1 LEVIEFTPGGAH
13 MQALYLWPGE
23 PLLSL
28 VALWLV
34 SLVFLWAAR
43 EPMARLLKSLGAFLG
58 DGCQGLAQWCRD
70 AAQELRKQSRAAL
83 LAAARVETQGK
94 LERELQKVDSSFAD
108 KLGDYSKMHRR
119 LDELLLELD
128 ADYKKCGEAPPQVP
142 GWSAAVETIAKIPA
156 AGDPNVQKVFESI
169 RKSSK
174 DAEKKALDLYR
185 EDTAKR
191 HKTLGGMAPAW
202 KDVRGLMAR
211 MCEVVAKALEST
223 QRIRGYAEEF
233 EKFRKDQEG
242 AARALTWSAAKF
254 FVVSLIVLGIAL
266 GGAFVNFQLIALPMS
281 ELVPAGARVGGV
293 PVATVSALVIVL
305 METALGIFIMDML
318 GITDLLPRLHAIP
331 AARRRL
337 ILGLALGGL
346 FFLACVESS
355 LAVLRE
361 RLAEADA
368 VLKLALAGDEGRVV
382 TQTSASWIPV
392 AGQAALGFVLPW
404 VLAMVAIPLE
414 MLLDSARHVL
424 SSLAVAALE
433 GTGYVLRMSGH
444 VAKAFC
450 SMLESAY
457 DVYIGIPLR
466 IEQAVRGRAGTGTGL
481 NRPRP
486 TQERRGE
493 VTAS

>member
-1 LEVIEFTPGGAH
+1 
-13 MQALYLWPGE
+13 MQALYLFPAS

-28 VALWLV
+28 FVLWLASV
-34 SLVFLWAAR
+34 VFLWAAR
-43 EPMARLLKSLGAFLG
+43 EPMGRLLRSFGAFLG
-58 DGCQGLAQWCRD
+58 DGCQSLAQWCRD

-108 KLGDYSKMHRR
+108 KLGEYSKMHRR
-119 LDELLLELD
+119 LDELMLGLE

-156 AGDPNVQKVFESI
+156 SGDPNVQKVFESI
-169 RKSSK
+169 RKSSR
-174 DAEKKALDLYR
+174 DAEKQALALYR
-185 EDTAKR
+185 DDSAQR
-191 HKTLGGMAPAW
+191 HKTLGKMAPAW
-202 KDVRGLMAR
+202 KDVRALMAR
-211 MCEVVAKALEST
+211 MCDAVAKALEST
-223 QRIRGYAEEF
+223 TRIKGYADEF
-233 EKFRKDQEG
+233 EKFRRDQEG
-242 AARALTWSAAKF
+242 AARALTWSATKF
-254 FVVSLIVLGIAL
+254 FTVSLIVLAIAL

-281 ELVPAGARVGGV
+281 ELVPAGARVGGL

-318 GITDLLPRLHAIP
+318 GITDLLPRLQAIP

-337 ILGLALGGL
+337 ILSLALGGL

-368 VLKLALAGDEGRVV
+368 ALKFALAGEEAAPV
-382 TQTSASWIPV
+382 TRAVDSRIPV
-392 AGQAALGFVLPW
+392 IGQAALGFVLPW
-404 VLAMVAIPLE
+404 ILAMVAIPLE

-433 GTGYVLRMSGH
+433 VAGHALRAVGH
-444 VAKAFC
+444 TAKALM

-466 IEQAVRGRAGTGTGL
+466 IEQAVRGRDPRGGL
-481 NRPRP
+481 GAPAPRR
-486 TQERRGE
+486 QEASRHGE
-493 VTAS
+493 AVAS

>member
-1 LEVIEFTPGGAH
+1 
-13 MQALYLWPGE
+13 MQALYFWPGE

-28 VALWLV
+28 LVLWLV
-34 SLVFLWAAR
+34 SVVFLWAAR
-43 EPMARLLKSLGAFLG
+43 EPMARLLKSLGGFLG

-70 AAQELRKQSRAAL
+70 TAQELRKQSRAAL

-94 LERELQKVDSSFAD
+94 LERELQKVDASFAA
-108 KLGDYSKMHRR
+108 KLGDYSTLHRR
-119 LDELLLELD
+119 LDEVLLELD

-142 GWSAAVETIAKIPA
+142 GWSSAVEALAKIPT
-156 AGDPNVQKVFESI
+156 AGDPNVQKIFDSI
-169 RKSSK
+169 RKSSR

-185 EDTAKR
+185 DDTAKR

-202 KDVRGLMAR
+202 KDIRGLMAR
-211 MCEVVAKALEST
+211 MCDVVAKALEST
-223 QRIRGYAEEF
+223 QRIRGYADEF

-254 FVVSLIVLGIAL
+254 FVVSLIVLGVAL
-266 GGAFVNFQLIALPMS
+266 GGAFVNFQLISLPMS

-293 PVATVSALVIVL
+293 PVATVSALVLVL

-331 AARRRL
+331 SARRRL

-368 VLKLALAGDEGRVV
+368 AMKLALAGDESRVIV
-382 TQTSASWIPV
+382 QTSASWIPV

-404 VLAMVAIPLE
+404 ILAMVAIPLE

-433 GTGYVLRMSGH
+433 AVGYVLRVFGH

-466 IEQAVRGRAGTGTGL
+466 IEQALRGRAGTGPGL
-481 NRPRP
+481 GRPRQAP
-486 TQERRGE
+486 ERRE

>member
-1 LEVIEFTPGGAH
+1 
-13 MQALYLWPGE
+13 MQAFYLWPGE
-23 PLLSL
+23 PLLSHF
-28 VALWLV
+28 ALWLI

-43 EPMARLLKSLGAFLG
+43 EPMARLLASLGGFLG

-94 LERELQKVDSSFAD
+94 LERELQKVDQSFAA
-108 KLGDYSKMHRR
+108 KLGDYSTLHRR
-119 LDELLLELD
+119 LDEVLLLLD

-142 GWSAAVETIAKIPA
+142 GWSGAVEALAKIPT
-156 AGDPNVQKVFESI
+156 AGDPNVQKIFDSI
-169 RKSSK
+169 RKSSR

-191 HKTLGGMAPAW
+191 HKTLGAMAAAW
-202 KDVRGLMAR
+202 KDVRGLMTR
-211 MCEVVAKALEST
+211 MCDVVGKALEST
-223 QRIRGYAEEF
+223 QRIRGYADEF

-242 AARALTWSAAKF
+242 AARALTWSAATF
-254 FVVSLIVLGIAL
+254 FVVSLIVLGVAL

-281 ELVPAGARVGGV
+281 ELVPAGARVGGL
-293 PVATVSALVIVL
+293 PVSTVSALVIVL

-331 AARRRL
+331 AGRRRL

-368 VLKLALAGDEGRVV
+368 ALKFALAGEEGRVV
-382 TQTSASWIPV
+382 AQTSTSWIPV

-404 VLAMVAIPLE
+404 ILAMVAIPLE
-414 MLLDSARHVL
+414 MLLDSSRHVL
-424 SSLAVAALE
+424 SSLAVGALE
-433 GTGYVLRMSGH
+433 ALGYLARVIGH
-444 VAKAFC
+444 VAKALF
-450 SMLESAY
+450 SMLQNAY

-466 IEQAVRGRAGTGTGL
+466 IEQAVRGRTGGTGL
-481 NRPRP
+481 GRPRP
-486 TQERRGE
+486 TTERRGE

>member
-1 LEVIEFTPGGAH
+1 
-13 MQALYLWPGE
+13 M
-23 PLLSL
+23 
-28 VALWLV
+28 
-34 SLVFLWAAR
+34 
-43 EPMARLLKSLGAFLG
+43 
-58 DGCQGLAQWCRD
+58 
-70 AAQELRKQSRAAL
+70 
-83 LAAARVETQGK
+83 
-94 LERELQKVDSSFAD
+94 DSSFAD

-156 AGDPNVQKVFESI
+156 AGDSNVQKVFESI
-169 RKSSK
+169 RKSSQ
-174 DAEKKALDLYR
+174 DAEKKALAAYR
-185 EDTAKR
+185 DDTAKR

-202 KDVRGLMAR
+202 KDVRGADGAHVR
-211 MCEVVAKALEST
+211 RRVAKALEST
-223 QRIRGYAEEF
+223 QRIHGYAEEF

-242 AARALTWSAAKF
+242 AARALTWSATKF
-254 FVVSLIVLGIAL
+254 FVVSLIVLGVAL

-368 VLKLALAGDEGRVV
+368 ALEARAGRRRRAASSRRRARPGSPSRARRR
-382 TQTSASWIPV
+382 SASCCRGSWR
-392 AGQAALGFVLPW
+392 W
-404 VLAMVAIPLE
+404 
-414 MLLDSARHVL
+414 SRSRSRCCSTARATCCRRWR
-424 SSLAVAALE
+424 SRRS
-433 GTGYVLRMSGH
+433 
-444 VAKAFC
+444 
-450 SMLESAY
+450 
-457 DVYIGIPLR
+457 
-466 IEQAVRGRAGTGTGL
+466 RAGL
-481 NRPRP
+481 RCC
-486 TQERRGE
+486 
-493 VTAS
+493 A

>member
-1 LEVIEFTPGGAH
+1 
-13 MQALYLWPGE
+13 MQALYLWPAQ
-23 PLLSL
+23 PLLSIF
-28 VALWLV
+28 VLWLV
-34 SLVFLWAAR
+34 SVVFLWAAR
-43 EPMARLLKSLGAFLG
+43 DAMVRLLASLGGFLG
-58 DGCQGLAQWCRD
+58 DGCQGLAGWCRE
-70 AAQELRKQSRAAL
+70 AAADLRKQSRAAL

-108 KLGDYSKMHRR
+108 QLGDYAKLHRR
-119 LDELLLELD
+119 LDELLHGMES
-128 ADYKKCGEAPPQVP
+128 DYKACGEAPPQVP
-142 GWSAAVETIAKIPA
+142 CWSAAVEALAKIPA

-169 RKSSK
+169 RKSSH
-174 DAEKKALDLYR
+174 DAEKKALSLYR
-185 EDTAKR
+185 DDTAKR
-191 HKTLGGMAPAW
+191 HKALGGMAPHW

-211 MCEVVAKALEST
+211 MCDAVAKALEST

-254 FVVSLIVLGIAL
+254 FAVALIVLGVAL

-293 PVATVSALVIVL
+293 PVAMVSALVIVL
-305 METALGIFIMDML
+305 METALGIFAMDML
-318 GITDLLPRLHAIP
+318 GVTDLMPRLHAIP

-361 RLAEADA
+361 HLAEADA
-368 VLKLALAGDEGRVV
+368 ALKLALAGDESRVV
-382 TQTSASWIPV
+382 TEASASWIPV

-404 VLAMVAIPLE
+404 ILAMVAIPLE

-424 SSLAVAALE
+424 ASLAVLALE
-433 GTGYVLRMSGH
+433 GAGSALRVLSH
-444 VAKAFC
+444 VARSLCA
-450 SMLESAY
+450 MLESAY

-466 IEQAVRGRAGTGTGL
+466 IEHALRGRNGARGFGRARASG
-481 NRPRP
+481 
-486 TQERRGE
+486 ERRE